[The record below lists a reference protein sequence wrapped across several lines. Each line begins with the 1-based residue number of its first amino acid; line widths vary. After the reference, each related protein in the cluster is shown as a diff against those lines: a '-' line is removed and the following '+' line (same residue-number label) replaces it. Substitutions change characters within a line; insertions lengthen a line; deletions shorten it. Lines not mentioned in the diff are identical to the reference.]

1 MARPGA
7 RRIAI
12 LNEKGGSGKTTT
24 AANVAAHLALRRGR
38 RVLAIDLDP
47 QGQLAKVLGVEVG
60 TKTAGAIDLLLDA
73 VLDDGT
79 LDRPTRSRGVLPKLA
94 TRIPGLDLVPGSK
107 ALGLATTLEAD
118 DDVSGRLAEALDRLP
133 GVDAYDFILV
143 DAPPSFGP
151 LTLNAL
157 RAVDEIVVPVP
168 LTWLALDG
176 CVELLKTVE
185 SVRRTYDHPSLHV
198 AMVVATFYR
207 RTRMAHELLDLL
219 KARFPKQLATTV
231 IGTHVKIDEAQARGL
246 SILEYAPNDR
256 SGRAYAAIAEEL
268 EARAPERSEPGR

>member
-1 MARPGA
+1 MVRPEP
-7 RRIAI
+7 RRIVF

-24 AANVAAHLALRRGR
+24 TANVAAHLALRRGR

-60 TKTAGAIDLLLDA
+60 TKTSGAIDLLLDS
-73 VLDDGT
+73 VLDDGS
-79 LDRPTRSRGVLPKLA
+79 LDRPSSARGLLPKLA

-107 ALGLATTLEAD
+107 ALGLATTLESD
-118 DDVSGRLAEALDRLP
+118 DDPTGRLAEALGRLP
-133 GVDAYDFILV
+133 GVSDYDFVLV

-157 RAVDEIVVPVP
+157 RAVSEIVVPVP

-185 SVRRTYDHPSLHV
+185 SVR
-198 AMVVATFYR
+198 AT
-207 RTRMAHELLDLL
+207 
-219 KARFPKQLATTV
+219 
-231 IGTHVKIDEAQARGL
+231 
-246 SILEYAPNDR
+246 
-256 SGRAYAAIAEEL
+256 
-268 EARAPERSEPGR
+268 